1 MSSNSRRIRPAR
13 LALAVAFGAWLVSP
27 AAHALRCGGDLVTE
41 GDPAYQV
48 REACG
53 PPDHVKPL
61 HGYKGP
67 ESDYGDELWYY
78 NEGPNHLV
86 RELRFRDGRLERIR
100 TTDRGFRERREP
112 GGCRPNDV
120 RPGMTAY
127 ELRARCGEPV
137 QREARHILRPYRRDG
152 HVHGHHR
159 VWLEDWYYDF
169 GSQYIDRRVRLVD
182 GRVESVDTVD

>member
-1 MSSNSRRIRPAR
+1 MDRGSRQIGLAA
-13 LALAVAFGAWLVSP
+13 LALLMALGAALAPP
-27 AAHALRCGGDLVTE
+27 AAHAMRCGGNLVSE
-41 GDPAYQV
+41 GDPAYRV

-53 PPDHVKPL
+53 PPDYVKPL
-61 HGYKGP
+61 YRYKDP
-67 ESDYGDELWYY
+67 DSDVGDELWYY
-78 NEGPNHLV
+78 NAGPNDLV
-86 RELRFRDGRLERIR
+86 RELRFRDGRLARIR
-100 TTDRGFRERREP
+100 TTDRGFREQREA

-137 QREARHILRPYRRDG
+137 QREARRILRPLRRDG
-152 HVHGHHR
+152 RVYGHHR

-182 GRVESVDTVD
+182 GRVESVNTVD